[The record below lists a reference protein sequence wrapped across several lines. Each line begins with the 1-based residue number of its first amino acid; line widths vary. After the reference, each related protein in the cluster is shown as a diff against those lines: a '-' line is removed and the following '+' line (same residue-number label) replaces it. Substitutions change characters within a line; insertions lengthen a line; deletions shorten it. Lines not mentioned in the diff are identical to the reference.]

1 MVFTRRHSL
10 PFNEWPLSDQKM
22 WQAVIAEGDILDG
35 CGPGADWAP
44 TTKDNTR
51 KAYGYWLFWLSVI
64 EGLDETVTP
73 MDRIS
78 PERIAAYIKSLE
90 GTVASSTIFTYT
102 LDLLRLAKPVAPDKD
117 WAWFTDIKNRLWAR
131 AKPAKDKSQR
141 VRPSIDLFELGL
153 DLMNNAAGIKC
164 RYNSQASETQ
174 YRDGLMIALLA
185 ARPLRLKNLAAIEIG
200 RHLTREG
207 DTYWRRFDAKE
218 VKNRKHIEVPVPE
231 VLTPLI
237 EHYCAVHRPKL
248 LGTTMSGSLW
258 ISRLGRPLSQSTIH
272 YHIKNR
278 TQKAFGVSLSPHLF
292 RDCAATSV
300 AIEDPH
306 HVRIA
311 MNILGHHSLATTQR
325 YYDQSQMLAAGRTYQ
340 SALGNLR
347 DIMRQ
352 ESRGPYKPQP
362 PAIDKDAS

>member
-22 WQAVIAEGDILDG
+22 WQAAIAEGDILDG

-51 KAYGYWLFWLSVI
+51 KAYGYWLYWLSVT
-64 EGLDETVTP
+64 EGLDGTVNP
-73 MDRIS
+73 MDRIT
-78 PERIAAYIKSLE
+78 PERFAAYVKSLE
-90 GTVASSTIFTYT
+90 GAVASSTIFTYI

-117 WAWFTDIKNRLWAR
+117 WTWFTDIKNRLWAR
-131 AKPAKDKSQR
+131 TKPAKDKTQR
-141 VRPSIDLFELGL
+141 IRSSIDLFQLGL
-153 DLMNNAAGIKC
+153 DLMNSAAGVRC
-164 RYNSQASETQ
+164 RYNPHAAEQQ
-174 YRDGLMIALLA
+174 FRDGLMIALLS
-185 ARPLRLKNLAAIEIG
+185 ARPLRLKNFAAIEIG
-200 RHLTREG
+200 LHLIKVDG
-207 DTYWRRFDAKE
+207 VYWLRFDAE
-218 VKNRKHIEVPVPE
+218 DVKNHKHIEVPVPE
-231 VLTPLI
+231 ILTPLI
-237 EHYCAVHRPKL
+237 EQYCAIHRLKL
-248 LGTTMSGSLW
+248 LGTSTSNCFW
-258 ISRLGRPLSQSTIH
+258 ISRLGRQLSQSTIH

-300 AIEDPH
+300 AIEDPA

-311 MNILGHHSLATTQR
+311 MNILGHHSLATTQK

-362 PAIDKDAS
+362 PAIDKEAS

>member
-1 MVFTRRHSL
+1 
-10 PFNEWPLSDQKM
+10 M

-51 KAYGYWLFWLSVI
+51 KAYGYWLYWLSVT
-64 EGLDETVTP
+64 EGLDETVNP
-73 MDRIS
+73 MDRIT
-78 PERIAAYIKSLE
+78 PERIAAYVKSLE
-90 GTVASSTIFTYT
+90 GAVASSTIFTYT

-131 AKPAKDKSQR
+131 AKPAKNKSQR

-185 ARPLRLKNLAAIEIG
+185 ARPLRLKNLASIEIG
-200 RHLTREG
+200 LHLIKVNG
-207 DTYWRRFDAKE
+207 IYWLRFDADE

-237 EHYCAVHRPKL
+237 EQYCTIHRPIL
-248 LGTTMSGSLW
+248 LGTSMSNSMW
-258 ISRLGRPLSQSTIH
+258 ISRLSRQLSQSTIH

-300 AIEDPH
+300 AIEDPA

-311 MNILGHHSLATTQR
+311 MNILGHHSLATTQK

>member
-1 MVFTRRHSL
+1 MSLGCQHAL
-10 PFNEWPLSDQKM
+10 PFNDWPLSDQQM
-22 WQAVIAEGDILDG
+22 WKTVIAEGDLLDG
-35 CGPGADWAP
+35 CGPGAVWAP
-44 TTKDNTR
+44 TTKNNTR
-51 KAYGYWLFWLSVI
+51 KAYGYWLYWLAVT
-64 EGLDETVTP
+64 EGLDETVNP
-73 MDRIS
+73 MDRIT
-78 PERIAAYIKSLE
+78 PERIAAYVKSLE
-90 GTVASSTIFTYT
+90 GAVASSTIFTYI
-102 LDLLRLAKPVAPDKD
+102 LDLLRLAKPVAPNKD

-185 ARPLRLKNLAAIEIG
+185 ARPLRLKNLASIEIG
-200 RHLTREG
+200 LHLIKVNG
-207 DTYWRRFDAKE
+207 IYWLRFDADE

-237 EHYCAVHRPKL
+237 EQYCTIHRPIL
-248 LGTTMSGSLW
+248 LGTSMSNSMW
-258 ISRLGRPLSQSTIH
+258 VSRLGKQLSQSTIH

-278 TQKAFGVSLSPHLF
+278 TKKAFGVSLSPHLF

-311 MNILGHHSLATTQR
+311 MNVLGHHSLATTQR
-325 YYDQSQMLAAGRTYQ
+325 FYDQSQMLAAGRAYQ

-347 DIMRQ
+347 DTMRQ
-352 ESRGPYKPQP
+352 ESRGPYKPP
-362 PAIDKDAS
+362 PPVIDKEAP